1 MPGMGLDWASIGGQ
15 AISDVIGTG
24 MGLLLEGHNDR
35 RQLRQQQALLEQQ
48 YKIDNR
54 MADQNFARQ
63 LQFWNATNY
72 SAQVEQL
79 KKAGLNPAIL
89 YSKGGPGGVT
99 GQQAAHVGSASA
111 PAGGMEIMQMMM
123 NKANID
129 LIKAQ
134 TEKTKAETQNVPLT
148 GQQIQA
154 TTSSLLQ
161 GIESEK
167 SKQAL
172 TNVQTEIANLDKA
185 FQEETFKNRASI
197 INLSLSKLI
206 EEVNI
211 IENDRQ
217 ISDATKADKIKLIA
231 EEVKNLV
238 QDRLHKQAQ
247 TAKTWKESSQ
257 IDSQIRLLDQQWDIN
272 KIDQEMAKDG
282 FNPKAGNILK
292 LFHNLLRGIASI
304 FN

>member
-79 KKAGLNPAIL
+79 KKAGLNPAML

-99 GQQAAHVGSASA
+99 GQQAAHVGSATA
-111 PAGGMEIMQMMM
+111 PAGGMEVMQMMM

-129 LIKAQ
+129 LIRAQ
-134 TEKTKAETQNVPLT
+134 TEKTKAETTAVAPSIEKT
-148 GQQIQA
+148 KTETASI
-154 TTSSLLQ
+154 TQ
-161 GIESEK
+161 GIENQKAVKELTDVQASIARVQDFVAGKTQNLQISYMMKIVAQAQETLDILENDAQISEQTVNEKMELIKMEVINAYLNALKTKQDTEK
-167 SKQAL
+167 SKAEI
-172 TNVQTEIANLDKA
+172 TNM
-185 FQEETFKNRASI
+185 QE
-197 INLSLSKLI
+197 
-206 EEVNI
+206 
-211 IENDRQ
+211 Q
-217 ISDATKADKIKLIA
+217 IKLGQGRLALDTAIA
-231 EEVKNLV
+231 DGTIVNWKGGALDVIKRLV
-238 QDRLHKQAQ
+238 GSWLGKG
-247 TAKTWKESSQ
+247 K
-257 IDSQIRLLDQQWDIN
+257 
-272 KIDQEMAKDG
+272 
-282 FNPKAGNILK
+282 
-292 LFHNLLRGIASI
+292 
-304 FN
+304 